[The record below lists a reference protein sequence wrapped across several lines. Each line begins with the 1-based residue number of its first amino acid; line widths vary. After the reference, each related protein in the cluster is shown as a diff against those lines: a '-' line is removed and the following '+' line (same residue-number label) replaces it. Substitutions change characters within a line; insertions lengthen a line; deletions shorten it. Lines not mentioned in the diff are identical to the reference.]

1 MEGGEGGGGAG
12 VISILFFISFLG
24 LGCSDF
30 DGGYRRDAQIA
41 QLRSFVL
48 QTKVLS
54 IYLIILSYRGFKPFT
69 RTYFAVPST
78 NSSE

>member
-12 VISILFFISFLG
+12 VISFLFFISYLG

-54 IYLIILSYRGFKPFT
+54 I
-69 RTYFAVPST
+69 
-78 NSSE
+78 